1 MFLQSQNQGDDN
13 GSRNNKKRIT
23 TEDTLELLYVRY
35 GRSKLDQEIEEIFG
49 KDNMGADGQ
58 EKEISLSEYLQKI
71 KKKDFK
77 WRKAMEKKRKDVS
90 PTKEKEERND
100 DFYYKNI

>member
-1 MFLQSQNQGDDN
+1 MN
-13 GSRNNKKRIT
+13 
-23 TEDTLELLYVRY
+23 
-35 GRSKLDQEIEEIFG
+35 
-49 KDNMGADGQ
+49 ADGQ

-90 PTKEKEERND
+90 PNKDIDRDDDYYYRN
-100 DFYYKNI
+100 I